1 MLDVSKK
8 YLRFRNRCGT
18 SGNAMEIVNI
28 FGRVAALGHTY
39 FRVVCC
45 CLSVLA
51 RVLHPCV
58 ALGLWKILRGCG
70 WAMAA
75 ARSWGGRI
83 SLTVY
88 FLDAFA
94 LRCCGQTVGNISQ
107 AGWFCTFLHKLE
119 WRWKA
124 SHRHFVL
131 APTCLWK
138 LRRKKHLRIT
148 QCVFH
153 IRESQPRSMWN
164 VQSQHSSWNR
174 ALLCL

>member
-1 MLDVSKK
+1 
-8 YLRFRNRCGT
+8 
-18 SGNAMEIVNI
+18 MEIFSI

-45 CLSVLA
+45 CLSIFLA
-51 RVLHPCV
+51 PAFLIRVLHPCV

-107 AGWFCTFLHKLE
+107 AVWFCTFFAAARMKVESILQALC
-119 WRWKA
+119 
-124 SHRHFVL
+124 SC
-131 APTCLWK
+131 TCVWK
-138 LRRKKHLRIT
+138 LQLQREKHLRIT
-148 QCVFH
+148 QCGFH
-153 IRESQPRSMWN
+153 IHALLPHSMWN
-164 VQSQHSSWNR
+164 VHSQHSS
-174 ALLCL
+174 

>member
-1 MLDVSKK
+1 
-8 YLRFRNRCGT
+8 
-18 SGNAMEIVNI
+18 MEIVNI

-107 AGWFCTFLHKLE
+107 AVWFCTFVAAARMKVESTLQALC
-119 WRWKA
+119 
-124 SHRHFVL
+124 SC
-131 APTCLWK
+131 TCLWK
-138 LRRKKHLRIT
+138 LHREKHLRMT

-153 IRESQPRSMWN
+153 IRASQPRSMWN
-164 VQSQHSSWNR
+164 VHSQHSS
-174 ALLCL
+174 